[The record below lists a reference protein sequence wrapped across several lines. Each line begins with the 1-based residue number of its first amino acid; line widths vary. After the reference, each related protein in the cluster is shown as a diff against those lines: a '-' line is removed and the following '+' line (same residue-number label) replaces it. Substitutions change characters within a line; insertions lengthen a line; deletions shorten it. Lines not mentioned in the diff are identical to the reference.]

1 MVPEPAQ
8 YSALLITWKTA
19 DEKALTSI
27 KLQGEC
33 VISRVMLTHPVA
45 PTTCL
50 ECDRNSSKQPSSIHS
65 KACQSKTFSNTKTD
79 NSNWANN
86 STFYCGLKKKMQ
98 ILLLWKKKN
107 LLKVIVFVSN
117 IPFVWLF
124 MLVLFIF
131 KSNHSDIQRTH
142 INHATG
148 NFYNGSSTDD
158 SES

>member
-79 NSNWANN
+79 KLSQQLHILLWSQEKDANT
-86 STFYCGLKKKMQ
+86 SSVEKKKS
-98 ILLLWKKKN
+98 
-107 LLKVIVFVSN
+107 V
-117 IPFVWLF
+117 
-124 MLVLFIF
+124 
-131 KSNHSDIQRTH
+131 KSNC
-142 INHATG
+142 
-148 NFYNGSSTDD
+148 FCK
-158 SES
+158 